1 MVVAAA
7 SSDGCLANCDF
18 VTDRERRRLLRL
30 QRRLSRAAMHSR
42 NRVKTRK
49 ALGALRARE
58 RHRRQDFCAQTAH
71 RLATRYALVVVE
83 DLKIKQM
90 TRSAKGT
97 FEAPGTNVKAKSGL
111 NRAIL
116 SKGWHQFTLALSSAA
131 RYTGT
136 RLVTVTPRYTSQRC
150 SACGHVDPK
159 SRESQAV
166 FRCTRCAHI
175 AHADIN
181 AAKNILAAGLAV
193 TACEDT
199 SGFSGPTGSSKQE
212 PAGNREELL
221 LQPHAAE

>member
-1 MVVAAA
+1 
-7 SSDGCLANCDF
+7 
-18 VTDRERRRLLRL
+18 
-30 QRRLSRAAMHSR
+30 
-42 NRVKTRK
+42 
-49 ALGALRARE
+49 
-58 RHRRQDFCAQTAH
+58 
-71 RLATRYALVVVE
+71 
-83 DLKIKQM
+83 M

-97 FEAPGTNVKAKSGL
+97 LEAPGTNVKAKSGL

-136 RLVTVTPRYTSQRC
+136 RLVTVPPHHTSQRC

-166 FRCTRCAHI
+166 FRCTHCSHGE
-175 AHADIN
+175 HADIN

-199 SGFSGPTGSSKQE
+199 SGLSRPRASSKQE
-212 PAGNREELL
+212 PAGIREVVL
-221 LQPHAAE
+221 LQSHT